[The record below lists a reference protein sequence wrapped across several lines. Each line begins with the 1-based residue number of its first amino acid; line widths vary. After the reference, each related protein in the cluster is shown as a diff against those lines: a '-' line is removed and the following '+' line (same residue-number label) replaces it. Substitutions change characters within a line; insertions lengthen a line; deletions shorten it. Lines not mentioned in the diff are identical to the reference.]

1 MTTLEDNKLA
11 NPNTELAN
19 IRNAPSRV
27 PSTEEEIHVYGY
39 GQFQRMALLC
49 SIVSFF
55 MNVVHSQTLLVMS
68 RPVAHW
74 CKPPD
79 EYAGL
84 SADEWKNTSIPK
96 DVDGRFS
103 SCTRYEPPMPTPADN
118 KTEVSCDRWD
128 YDSEV
133 DATIVR
139 DFNLVCDRKW
149 LLRALRFVY
158 SLGGSVLLPVMGSA
172 ADNYGR
178 RAVLG
183 LTLFGLVLSGV
194 VTSLVKTLVEFA
206 VLQLLTSTSITTF
219 QVGDGVRGSVFR

>member
-1 MTTLEDNKLA
+1 MASLKANKLA
-11 NPNTELAN
+11 NRNRDLAN
-19 IRNAPSRV
+19 IRSASPRV
-27 PSTEEEIHVYGY
+27 LSTEEDIHVYGY

-84 SADEWKNTSIPK
+84 SADERKNTSIPK

-103 SCTRYEPPMPTPADN
+103 SCARYEPPMPTPEDN
-118 KTEVSCDRWD
+118 KTEVSCDRRY

-133 DATIVR
+133 GATIVR
-139 DFNLVCDRKW
+139 DFNFVCNRKC

-158 SLGGSVLLPVMGSA
+158 LLGGSVLPPVMGSA

-178 RAVLG
+178 KAVLG
-183 LTLFGLVLSGV
+183 LTLLGLILPGV
-194 VTSLVKTLVEFA
+194 VTSLTTTLFEFA
-206 VLQLLTSTSITTF
+206 VLQLLTSGSITTF
-219 QVGDGVRGSVFR
+219 QVDDGMR